1 MKENLQDILKQS
13 GSAIMDY
20 FGSYEFTLK
29 DDASPVTKADF
40 ASHALLTSSLKRVKN
55 IPILSEENIIE
66 YDVRKKWDEFWL
78 IDPLDGTKEFIN
90 GDQEFCI
97 SVALIR
103 QNHPIVGAIYAPALD
118 EFFYAEK
125 GVGFNQTSLHLHE
138 NHSKDSAYVI
148 AVSRFHHSEKTEKFL
163 SEHNLSN
170 VKSIGSALKF
180 CRLATGEI
188 DLYPRFEG
196 SKEWDIAAG
205 HLILKESGGNIMDL
219 KTNTEPVYNKPQ
231 LENNFF
237 IASRKG
243 VEIENFLGNNIL

>member
-13 GSAIMDY
+13 GSAIMNY
-20 FGSYEFTLK
+20 FGSAEFILK
-29 DDASPVTKADF
+29 DDASPVTKADC

-55 IPILSEENIIE
+55 IPILSEENILK
-66 YDVRKKWDEFWL
+66 YDVRKNWDEFWL

-90 GDQEFCI
+90 GDKDFCI
-97 SVALIR
+97 SVALIK
-103 QNHPIVGAIYAPALD
+103 QNSPIVGAIYAPALD

-125 GVGFNQTSLHLHE
+125 GFRFSQRSSYLRE
-138 NHSKDSAYVI
+138 NKSEDSSYSV
-148 AVSRFHHSEKTEKFL
+148 AVSRFHHSEKTDKFL
-163 SEHNLSN
+163 SEYSLNN

-188 DLYPRFEG
+188 DLYPRFVG

-205 HLILKESGGNIMDL
+205 HLILKESGGSILDL
-219 KTNTEPVYNKPQ
+219 KTKAAPMYNKPK

-237 IASRKG
+237 IASGKG
-243 VEIENFLGNNIL
+243 VKIENFFGNSIL